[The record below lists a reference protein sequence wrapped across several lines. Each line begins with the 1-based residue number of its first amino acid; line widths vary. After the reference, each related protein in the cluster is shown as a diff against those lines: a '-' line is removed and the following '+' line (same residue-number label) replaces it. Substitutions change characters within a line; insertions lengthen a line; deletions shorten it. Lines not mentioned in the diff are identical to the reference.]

1 MINAFKQIR
10 LTNINISGN
19 AGRVEAGASGSFAY
33 LSELD
38 ATGVALNNS
47 LLQLSGELSAGLGN
61 GLFALS
67 TDLATASGILD
78 SKINSVSGN
87 LNTYIDDR
95 ISGVI
100 DLAPGALDT
109 LNELAAALGDNEN
122 FASNLI
128 TTLGNLGGDLSGAL
142 STASGVLNDRVTSEV
157 SGLNAALSSASGVL
171 NDRVTSEVSGLN
183 AALSSAS
190 GVLND
195 RVTSEVSGLNAA
207 LSTASGVL
215 NDRVTS
221 EVSGLNAA
229 LSTASGELKTY
240 VDDRISG
247 VIDMAPAALDTLN
260 ELAAALGDDAN
271 FASNLVT
278 TLGNIS
284 GSLSSDLSSASG
296 VLDSRIT
303 SEVSGLNSS
312 LASASGLLDTRLVD
326 IESNY
331 LDKRVGGI
339 ISGNLDITGTITAS
353 GGFEVNGGGAS
364 TTLFVE
370 AGKVGVNTE
379 TPSEALEV
387 SGNGKFSGTVEV
399 ATPISGSHATTKTY
413 VDDLFAKQKSFSTPV
428 TQNVE
433 SMSVNFPG
441 SAFASAPVVN
451 VTMEGSVSY
460 FFMISNKTTTGFDIS
475 FSDEVLEN
483 DIVLNVF
490 ASNQ

>member
-19 AGRVEAGASGSFAY
+19 AGRIEAGASGSFAY
-33 LSELD
+33 LSELN
-38 ATGVALNNS
+38 ATGLAFDNS
-47 LLQLSGELSAGLGN
+47 LTQLSGALSTGLSS
-61 GLFALS
+61 GLFALNS
-67 TDLATASGILD
+67 DLSTASGILD
-78 SKINSVSGN
+78 SKIDLVSGN
-87 LNTYIDDR
+87 LNTYI
-95 ISGVI
+95 
-100 DLAPGALDT
+100 
-109 LNELAAALGDNEN
+109 
-122 FASNLI
+122 
-128 TTLGNLGGDLSGAL
+128 
-142 STASGVLNDRVTSEV
+142 
-157 SGLNAALSSASGVL
+157 
-171 NDRVTSEVSGLN
+171 
-183 AALSSAS
+183 
-190 GVLND
+190 
-195 RVTSEVSGLNAA
+195 
-207 LSTASGVL
+207 
-215 NDRVTS
+215 
-221 EVSGLNAA
+221 
-229 LSTASGELKTY
+229 
-240 VDDRISG
+240 DDRISG

-260 ELAAALGDDAN
+260 ELAAALGDDEN

-284 GSLSSDLSSASG
+284 GSLSSDISSASG

-370 AGKVGVNTE
+370 DGKVGINTE

-399 ATPISGSHATTKTY
+399 SAPISGSHATTKTY

-433 SMSVNFPG
+433 SMSVSFPG

>member
-19 AGRVEAGASGSFAY
+19 AGRIEAGASGSFAY
-33 LSELD
+33 LSELN
-38 ATGVALNNS
+38 ATGLAFDNS
-47 LLQLSGELSAGLGN
+47 LTQLSGALSTGLSS
-61 GLFALS
+61 GLFALNS
-67 TDLATASGILD
+67 DLSTASGALND
-78 SKINSVSGN
+78 KIDLVSGN
-87 LNTYIDDR
+87 LNTYI
-95 ISGVI
+95 
-100 DLAPGALDT
+100 
-109 LNELAAALGDNEN
+109 
-122 FASNLI
+122 
-128 TTLGNLGGDLSGAL
+128 
-142 STASGVLNDRVTSEV
+142 
-157 SGLNAALSSASGVL
+157 
-171 NDRVTSEVSGLN
+171 
-183 AALSSAS
+183 
-190 GVLND
+190 
-195 RVTSEVSGLNAA
+195 
-207 LSTASGVL
+207 
-215 NDRVTS
+215 
-221 EVSGLNAA
+221 
-229 LSTASGELKTY
+229 
-240 VDDRISG
+240 DDRISG

-260 ELAAALGDDAN
+260 ELAAALGDDEN

-303 SEVSGLNSS
+303 SEVSGLNDS
-312 LASASGLLDTRLVD
+312 LSTASGLLDTRLVD

-353 GGFEVNGGGAS
+353 GGFEVNGGGGS
-364 TTLFVE
+364 TTLYVE
-370 AGKVGVNTE
+370 AGKVGINTE

-399 ATPISGSHATTKTY
+399 AAPISGSHATTKTY

-433 SMSVNFPG
+433 SMAVSFPG
-441 SAFASAPVVN
+441 SAFSSTPIVN
-451 VTMEGSVSY
+451 VSIEGSVYYAFSLSNRT
-460 FFMISNKTTTGFDIS
+460 ISGFDIS

>member
-47 LLQLSGELSAGLGN
+47 LLQLSGELSTGLGS

-67 TDLATASGILD
+67 TDLATASGELATSIAQTGADLSSALVTASGILD
-78 SKINSVSGN
+78 SKIDLVSGN
-87 LNTYIDDR
+87 LNTYI
-95 ISGVI
+95 
-100 DLAPGALDT
+100 
-109 LNELAAALGDNEN
+109 
-122 FASNLI
+122 
-128 TTLGNLGGDLSGAL
+128 
-142 STASGVLNDRVTSEV
+142 
-157 SGLNAALSSASGVL
+157 
-171 NDRVTSEVSGLN
+171 
-183 AALSSAS
+183 
-190 GVLND
+190 
-195 RVTSEVSGLNAA
+195 
-207 LSTASGVL
+207 
-215 NDRVTS
+215 
-221 EVSGLNAA
+221 
-229 LSTASGELKTY
+229 
-240 VDDRISG
+240 DDRISG

-260 ELAAALGDDAN
+260 ELAAALGDDEN

-284 GSLSSDLSSASG
+284 GSLSSDISTASG
-296 VLDSRIT
+296 ILDSRIT
-303 SEVSGLNSS
+303 TEVSTLNSS
-312 LASASGLLDTRLVD
+312 LATASGLLDTRLVD

-339 ISGNLDITGTITAS
+339 ISGNLDVTGTITAS

-370 AGKVGVNTE
+370 NGKVGVNTE

-399 ATPISGSHATTKTY
+399 AAPISGSHATTKTY

-433 SMSVNFPG
+433 SMSVSFPG
-441 SAFASAPVVN
+441 SAFSSTPVVN
-451 VTMEGSVSY
+451 VSIQGSVYYAFS
-460 FFMISNKTTTGFDIS
+460 ISNRTTTGFDIS

>member
-1 MINAFKQIR
+1 MTNAFKQIR

-33 LSELD
+33 LSELQ
-38 ATGVALNNS
+38 ASGQALNDSIILASGVLASGLDSNVSS
-47 LLQLSGELSAGLGN
+47 LA
-61 GLFALS
+61 A
-67 TDLATASGILD
+67 DLATASGNLASGIAQTGADLSSALVTASGILD
-78 SKINSVSGN
+78 SKIDLVSGN
-87 LNTYIDDR
+87 LNSYIDDR

-100 DLAPGALDT
+100 DMAPAALDT
-109 LNELAAALGDNEN
+109 LNELAAALGDDEN

-128 TTLGNLGGDLSGAL
+128 TTLGGLGGDLSG
-142 STASGVLNDRVTSEV
+142 
-157 SGLNAALSSASGVL
+157 
-171 NDRVTSEVSGLN
+171 
-183 AALSSAS
+183 ALSSAS

-207 LSTASGVL
+207 LSTASGIL
-215 NDRVTS
+215 DSRVTS

-260 ELAAALGDDAN
+260 ELAAALGDDEN

-284 GSLSSDLSSASG
+284 GSLSSDLSTASG
-296 VLDSRIT
+296 ILDSRIT
-303 SEVSGLNSS
+303 TEVSTLNGS
-312 LASASGLLDTRLVD
+312 LATASGLLDTRLVD

-339 ISGNLDITGTITAS
+339 VSGNLDVTGTITAA
-353 GGFEVNGGGAS
+353 GGLEINGGAGS
-364 TTLFVE
+364 TSLFV
-370 AGKVGVNTE
+370 GNGVVGVNTE

-399 ATPISGSHATTKTY
+399 AAPISGSHATTKTY
-413 VDDLFAKQKSFSTPV
+413 VDDLFAKQKSFSEPV

-433 SMSVNFPG
+433 SMSISFPG
-441 SAFASAPVVN
+441 SAFASTPIVN
-451 VTMEGSVSY
+451 VSMEGSVSY
-460 FFMISNKTTTGFDIS
+460 AFMISNRTTTGFDIS
-475 FSDEVLEN
+475 FSDEIQEG

>member
-19 AGRVEAGASGSFAY
+19 AGRIEAGASGSFAY

-38 ATGVALNNS
+38 ATGVSLNNS
-47 LLQLSGELSAGLGN
+47 LLQLSGELSTGLGS

-67 TDLATASGILD
+67 TDLATASGALD
-78 SKINSVSGN
+78 SKIDLVSGN

-100 DLAPGALDT
+100 DMAPAALDT
-109 LNELAAALGDNEN
+109 LNELAAALGDDEN

-142 STASGVLNDRVTSEV
+142 STASGVL
-157 SGLNAALSSASGVL
+157 
-171 NDRVTSEVSGLN
+171 
-183 AALSSAS
+183 
-190 GVLND
+190 
-195 RVTSEVSGLNAA
+195 
-207 LSTASGVL
+207 
-215 NDRVTS
+215 
-221 EVSGLNAA
+221 
-229 LSTASGELKTY
+229 
-240 VDDRISG
+240 
-247 VIDMAPAALDTLN
+247 DT
-260 ELAAALGDDAN
+260 
-271 FASNLVT
+271 
-278 TLGNIS
+278 
-284 GSLSSDLSSASG
+284 
-296 VLDSRIT
+296 RIT
-303 SEVSGLNSS
+303 TEVSGLNSS
-312 LASASGLLDTRLVD
+312 LVTASGLLDTRLVD

-339 ISGNLDITGTITAS
+339 ISGNLDVTGAITAF
-353 GGFEVNGGGAS
+353 GGLEVNGGGVS
-364 TTLFVE
+364 TTLYVE
-370 AGKVGVNTE
+370 AGKVGINTE

-399 ATPISGSHATTKTY
+399 AAPISGSHATTKTY

-433 SMSVNFPG
+433 SMSVSFPG
-441 SAFASAPVVN
+441 SAFSSTPIVN
-451 VTMEGSVSY
+451 VSIEGSVYYAFSLSNRT
-460 FFMISNKTTTGFDIS
+460 ISGFDIS